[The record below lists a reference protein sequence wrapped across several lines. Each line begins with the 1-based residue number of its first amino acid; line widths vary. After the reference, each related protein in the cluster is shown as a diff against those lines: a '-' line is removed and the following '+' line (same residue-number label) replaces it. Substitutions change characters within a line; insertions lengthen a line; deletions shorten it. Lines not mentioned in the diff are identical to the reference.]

1 MYYFYYL
8 LFCVFFIAFIE
19 FSFNFQ
25 YLNSEPALVR
35 DFTKVGI
42 YKLKLFILRHVWY
55 LHIRH
60 HFLEY
65 KHSSSMLAL
74 AQRKL
79 PAITLLLINNKRIQ
93 LGQASLNLIDLFLK
107 WGGDLHFAGKHLCLK
122 SWIPPPP
129 SSRTSLYYLQQGQK
143 CYCIYIHI
151 TGCFSAICKSETE
164 KETSCPYYNVK
175 LS

>member
-122 SWIPPPP
+122 SWIPPAQFKNK
-129 SSRTSLYYLQQGQK
+129 SVLSTTRTEVLLHLHTYYRVFLGNLQKRNWKRDQLSLL
-143 CYCIYIHI
+143 
-151 TGCFSAICKSETE
+151 
-164 KETSCPYYNVK
+164 
-175 LS
+175 

>member
-1 MYYFYYL
+1 M
-8 LFCVFFIAFIE
+8 FCVFFISFIE

-25 YLNSEPALVR
+25 YLHSEPALVR

-42 YKLKLFILRHVWY
+42 YKLKLFILRRIRIRHRHVWY
-55 LHIRH
+55 FRH

-65 KHSSSMLAL
+65 KHSTSMLAL
-74 AQRKL
+74 VQRKL

-122 SWIPPPP
+122 SWIPPPAQFKNK
-129 SSRTSLYYLQQGQK
+129 SVLSTTRTEVLLF
-143 CYCIYIHI
+143 CIYLMK
-151 TGCFSAICKSETE
+151 CNARYAICMHA
-164 KETSCPYYNVK
+164 N
-175 LS
+175 

>member
-79 PAITLLLINNKRIQ
+79 PAITLLLKNNKRIQ
-93 LGQASLNLIDLFLK
+93 LGKASLNLIDLFLK
-107 WGGDLHFAGKHLCLK
+107 CGGDLTLCRQATMPEKLN
-122 SWIPPPP
+122 PPPP

-164 KETSCPYYNVK
+164 KET
-175 LS
+175 LHRGL

>member
-79 PAITLLLINNKRIQ
+79 PAITLLLKNNKRIQ
-93 LGQASLNLIDLFLK
+93 LGKASLNLIDLFLK
-107 WGGDLHFAGKHLCLK
+107 WGGGLNTLHASNHAWKAE
-122 SWIPPPP
+122 SPPP

-164 KETSCPYYNVK
+164 KET
-175 LS
+175 LHRGL